1 MARKIGADCGAGEE
15 NKMEESEV
23 KERKR
28 KPNFSPLEVSIIT
41 ESVKKHIDVIQSNL
55 TNNITNK
62 KKSLGGDYQGV
73 LRQLVRRGQFLA
85 VGTFFRVFAGQ
96 LEGTVSPPFCFVLT
110 KFFPRLAS

>member
-1 MARKIGADCGAGEE
+1 MARKIGVDYGAGEE

-41 ESVKKHIDVIQSNL
+41 ESVKKHIDVIQSKL

-62 KKSLGGDYQGV
+62 KKVKESRLP
-73 LRQLVRRGQFLA
+73 RSSSS
-85 VGTFFRVFAGQ
+85 
-96 LEGTVSPPFCFVLT
+96 VSSS
-110 KFFPRLAS
+110 R

>member
-1 MARKIGADCGAGEE
+1 MLNENRFNEFFDRLPLKKYGADCGAGEE

-41 ESVKKHIDVIQSNL
+41 ESVKKHIDVIQSKL

-62 KKSLGGDYQGV
+62 KKSQGV
-73 LRQLVRRGQFLA
+73 KI
-85 VGTFFRVFAGQ
+85 TKEFF
-96 LEGTVSPPFCFVLT
+96 VS
-110 KFFPRLAS
+110 